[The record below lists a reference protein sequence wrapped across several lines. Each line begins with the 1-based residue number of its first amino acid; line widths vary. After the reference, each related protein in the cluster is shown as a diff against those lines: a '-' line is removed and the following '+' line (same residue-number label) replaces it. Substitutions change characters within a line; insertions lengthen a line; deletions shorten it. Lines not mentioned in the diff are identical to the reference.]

1 MKPIHIFRTGKH
13 TSAGGITLDFTAD
26 MLREAAEAYDPALHE
41 APIVV
46 GHPKDNGPAFG
57 WISGL
62 TFSDDGLHAT
72 PDQVNTDFEELVETG
87 AYKKVSASLYT
98 PDAPANPTP
107 GKYYVRHV
115 GFLGAM
121 PPSIKGLDALAFNEG
136 DEGVVEFS
144 ADWEIAGIF
153 RRLREF
159 LIEKF
164 GIEDADNA
172 IPGYLVES
180 AEDIARNPEPKGDL
194 PEFSENGDTTMT
206 EAELKAAN
214 DKLEADQ
221 AAFAEQQTT
230 LAAKQA
236 DFAEKQEAATAV
248 TIAERKTLIGSR
260 VDKLVQDGK
269 VLPAKAD
276 AIKDFAEKLGTDD
289 TVEFGEGDNKATVS
303 ATDFLFDLL
312 DEGKTPVD
320 FGEHGKRVEG
330 KTDDIKTSEELAAKA
345 LEYQEERAQ
354 AGTVISVTEAVNHI
368 QGLK

>member
-13 TSAGGITLDFTAD
+13 TSAGGSTLDFTAD

-62 TFSDDGLHAT
+62 TYNEGGLFAT
-72 PDQVNTDFEELVETG
+72 PDQLNTDFEELVEAGT
-87 AYKKVSASLYT
+87 YKKVSASLYT
-98 PDAPANPTP
+98 PDAPSNPTP

-121 PPSIKGLDALAFNEG
+121 PPAIKGLDALSFNEG

-144 ADWEIAGIF
+144 ADWEVAGVF

-164 GIEDADNA
+164 GVEDADKA
-172 IPGYLVES
+172 IPGYMVES
-180 AEDIARNPEPKGDL
+180 AEDIARNPNPKGDM
-194 PEFSENGDTTMT
+194 PEFSETEDNDMT

-221 AAFAEQQTT
+221 AAFTEQQTALET
-230 LAAKQA
+230 QQA

-248 TIAERKTLIGSR
+248 AIAERKTAIGTR
-260 VDKLVQDGK
+260 VDTLVKDGK

-276 AIKDFAEKLGTDD
+276 AIKDFAENLSTDY
-289 TVEFGEGDNKATVS
+289 TVEFGEGDDKVTVS
-303 ATDFLFDLL
+303 TTDFFFNLL
-312 DEGKTPVD
+312 ADGNTPVD
-320 FGEHGKRVEG
+320 FGEHGQPGEG
-330 KTDDIKTSEELAAKA
+330 NADEVKSSEELAAKA
-345 LEYQEERAQ
+345 LEYQEERAK
-354 AGTVISVTEAVNHI
+354 AGTVISVTDAVNHI